1 MSFHFSIIAFVGIFI
16 SLHLPAMFSSNN
28 NKLTNI
34 CINEKNNNDFL
45 IIPLCRQM
53 FDDSFLAIC
62 VFYDLLTAQEE
73 ESIDS
78 EAVIDS

>member
-16 SLHLPAMFSSNN
+16 SLHLPAMFLSH

-53 FDDSFLAIC
+53 FDDSFLEIY
-62 VFYDLLTAQEE
+62 VFYDLLTAQKHMYC
-73 ESIDS
+73 
-78 EAVIDS
+78 